1 MRESHVDRWC
11 SGYLGVVR
19 WWCIALVVLGCEGSI
34 ADPRYQPK
42 DPDTPIVCEDAD
54 AIILG
59 SAPVRRLT
67 NVEYLN
73 TLRDLFGSLPELPD
87 MPVDGVAS
95 GVFEND
101 ARSLGPSDLRIARYE
116 AAAMA
121 MGAHA
126 VTDADA
132 RAHMV
137 PCDTEDGACID
148 AFVRHAGRKIFRR
161 PLTDDQVTRFTTFFE
176 TQRSAIDF
184 DAAIQLTLAAMLQ
197 SPYFL
202 YRLEHGAGG
211 GEQVALDSHEL
222 ASRLSYFLWESAP
235 DDELL
240 DAADADAIDLEAQ
253 ARRMLDDP
261 RARATVRNFHRQW
274 LHLDRVVG
282 EWKIADFP
290 LWSDEVAAAAR
301 EESQRFAE
309 HAVFGGGGLEALF
322 TSNVAFI
329 DESLA
334 PIYEVDAPTEPFG
347 EVPLDPETRAGIL
360 TRIAFLGGH
369 AHEAVGSPPLRGVFV
384 MERLLCEPRPSPPGD
399 ADTSP
404 PMQRFGEGPFTN
416 RQLFEQRTEPGVC
429 LGCHRRIDGF
439 GYGFENYDTT
449 GAYRTIDNT
458 LPVDATGYAQGIGN
472 DAEYDGAVELQRLL
486 VESDVVQRC
495 VAEKWLT
502 YAQGRAVE
510 QEDACHLDALERA
523 FDESG
528 HDIEQLLIDI
538 VLRPEFALRPAIG
551 GDE

>member
-1 MRESHVDRWC
+1 M
-11 SGYLGVVR
+11 
-19 WWCIALVVLGCEGSI
+19 CE
-34 ADPRYQPK
+34 
-42 DPDTPIVCEDAD
+42 DPD
-54 AIILG
+54 AILLG

-67 NVEYLN
+67 NVEYQN
-73 TLRDLFGSLPELPD
+73 TLRDLFGSVPELPD
-87 MPVDGVAS
+87 LPADGVAS
-95 GVFEND
+95 GAFEND

-121 MGAHA
+121 MGQHA
-126 VTDADA
+126 VDDAGARSRLVPCTTEDTACADA
-132 RAHMV
+132 F
-137 PCDTEDGACID
+137 I
-148 AFVRHAGRKIFRR
+148 RHAGRKIFRR
-161 PLTDDQVTRFTTFFE
+161 PLDADQVARFAAFFE

-202 YRLEHGAGG
+202 YRLEHGVGS
-211 GEQVALDSHEL
+211 GEQIPLEPYEL
-222 ASRLSYFLWESAP
+222 VSRLSYFLWESAP

-240 DAADADAIDLEAQ
+240 DAAEADAIDLEAQ

-261 RARATVRNFHRQW
+261 RAHAAVRNFHRQW
-274 LHLDRVVG
+274 LHLDRVAG
-282 EWKIADFP
+282 EDKIADFP
-290 LWSDEVAAAAR
+290 LWNDTVRESAR

-309 HAVFGGGGLEALF
+309 HAVFEGGGLEALF
-322 TSNVAFI
+322 TSNVGFI

-334 PIYEVDAPTEPFG
+334 PIYEVDAPSEAFG
-347 EVPLDPETRAGIL
+347 EVALDPDTRAGIL

-416 RQLFEQRTEPGVC
+416 RQLFEQRTEPPLC

-439 GYGFENYDTT
+439 GFGFENYDTT
-449 GAYRTIDNT
+449 GAYRTVDNT

-472 DAEYDGAVELQRLL
+472 DADYDGAVELQRLL
-486 VESDVVQRC
+486 LESDVVQRC

-502 YAQGRAVE
+502 YARGRAVE
-510 QEDACHLDALERA
+510 QDDACHLDALEQA

-528 HDIEQLLIDI
+528 HDIEQLLVDI
-538 VLRPEFALRPAIG
+538 VLRPEFSLRPATG
-551 GDE
+551 GGE

>member
-1 MRESHVDRWC
+1 M
-11 SGYLGVVR
+11 
-19 WWCIALVVLGCEGSI
+19 LVLVACEGSI
-34 ADPRYQPK
+34 SDPRYEPR
-42 DPDTPIVCEDAD
+42 DPGVPIVCEDAD

-67 NVEYLN
+67 NVEYQN
-73 TLRDLFGSLPELPD
+73 TLRDLFGSVPELPD
-87 MPVDGVAS
+87 LPADGVAS

-121 MGAHA
+121 MGEHG
-126 VTDADA
+126 VTDAEA
-132 RAHMV
+132 RSRLV
-137 PCDTEDGACID
+137 PCTTEDSACSD
-148 AFVRHAGRKIFRR
+148 AFIRHAGRKIFRR
-161 PLTDDQVTRFTTFFE
+161 PLSPEQLTRFTTFFE
-176 TQRSAIDF
+176 AQRSAIDF

-202 YRLEHGAGG
+202 YRLEHGTGT
-211 GEQVALDSHEL
+211 GEQVELEPHEL
-222 ASRLSYFLWESAP
+222 ASRLSYFLWESTP

-253 ARRMLDDP
+253 SRRMLEDP

-274 LHLDRVVG
+274 LHLDRVAG
-282 EWKIADFP
+282 EDKIADFP
-290 LWSDEVAAAAR
+290 LWNASVAESAR

-329 DESLA
+329 DENLA
-334 PIYEVDAPTEPFG
+334 PIYEVDPPSEAFG
-347 EVPLDPETRAGIL
+347 EVALDPETRAGIL

-416 RQLFEQRTEPGVC
+416 RQLFEQRTSPAVC
-429 LGCHRRIDGF
+429 MGCHRRIDGF

-486 VESDVVQRC
+486 LESDVVQRC

-502 YAQGRAVE
+502 YANGRALE
-510 QEDACHLDALERA
+510 QDDACHLDALDRA
-523 FDESG
+523 FDASG

-538 VLRPEFALRPAIG
+538 VLRPEFSLRPAIG
-551 GDE
+551 DGE

>member
-1 MRESHVDRWC
+1 MSRWGAC
-11 SGYLGVVR
+11 
-19 WWCIALVVLGCEGSI
+19 ALLAVLSCEGSI
-34 ADPRYQPK
+34 SDPRYEPK
-42 DPDTPIVCEDAD
+42 DPGVPTVCEDPD
-54 AIILG
+54 AIVLG

-73 TLRDLFGSLPELPD
+73 TLRDVFGSVPELPS
-87 MPVDGVAS
+87 MPDDSVAS

-116 AAAMA
+116 AAAMS

-126 VTDADA
+126 VNDPDA
-132 RAHMV
+132 RSRLV
-137 PCDTEDGACID
+137 PCSTEDSACADMFI
-148 AFVRHAGRKIFRR
+148 RHAGRKLFRR
-161 PLTDDQVTRFTTFFE
+161 PLSSEQVSRFMSFFE
-176 TQRSAIDF
+176 AQRSAIDF

-202 YRLEHGAGG
+202 YRLEHGTGS
-211 GEQVALDSHEL
+211 GEQVPLDPYEL
-222 ASRLSYFLWESAP
+222 ASRLSFFLWESTP

-240 DAADADAIDLEAQ
+240 DAAEAGELDLEAQ
-253 ARRMLDDP
+253 ARRLLDDP
-261 RARATVRNFHRQW
+261 RARAAVRNFHRQW
-274 LHLDRVVG
+274 LHLDRVAD
-282 EWKIADFP
+282 EDKIADFP
-290 LWSDEVAAAAR
+290 LWNDTVRESAR

-309 HAVFGGGGLEALF
+309 HAVFGGGGLRALF
-322 TSNVAFI
+322 SSSVAFI

-334 PIYEVDAPTEPFG
+334 PIYEVDAPSEPFG
-347 EVPLDPETRAGIL
+347 EVALDPNTRAGIL

-416 RQLFEQRTEPGVC
+416 RQLFEQRTSPSLC

-458 LPVDATGYAQGIGN
+458 LPVDATGFALGIGN
-472 DAEYDGAVELQRLL
+472 DAAYDGAVELQQLL
-486 VESDVVQRC
+486 MNSDVVQRC

-502 YAQGRAVE
+502 YANGRAPE

-528 HDIEQLLIDI
+528 HDIEQLLVDI
-538 VLRPEFALRPAIG
+538 VLRPEFSLRPAIG
-551 GDE
+551 GEE